1 MNPTGLV
8 VRDPRVE
15 AALAH
20 ARGDNLVDLYDAWR
34 ELRLAQATASAERA
48 RAREQLEVRA
58 ETVLRSVES
67 ARRLGQPGPAPLPG
81 QEPLAAPDPLAEFVA
96 ASQREL
102 AAAREELE
110 SRTVAE
116 EQLFSTEL
124 EALRSRLVAKAELL
138 LAHHRPRLE
147 VQVQP
152 VGRERGLLHLGRLEE
167 QDVVLAGFLF
177 TGKLLTRWDAFR
189 DDAVDQV
196 GEEPARL
203 YVEENSPRARYD
215 RLEDEE
221 AVFDDPSTRF
231 LPARG
236 VLPLRIPGYAFPRF
250 RLVNR
255 GPVIEAE
262 ARSEG
267 GGYEALMPRASAEL
281 LSGYLI
287 RLKVDGKIELK
298 LSVG

>member
-1 MNPTGLV
+1 MEPTGLV

-34 ELRLAQATASAERA
+34 ELRLAHAAASAERA

-67 ARRLGQPGPAPLPG
+67 ARQLGPASAGPDTGHELS
-81 QEPLAAPDPLAEFVA
+81 APDPLAEFLV
-96 ASQREL
+96 ASQQEL
-102 AAAREELE
+102 AAAREELDARTLDEERLFATEIE
-110 SRTVAE
+110 S
-116 EQLFSTEL
+116 
-124 EALRSRLVAKAELL
+124 LRARLLAKAELL

-152 VGRERGLLHLGRLEE
+152 VGRERSLVHLGRLEE
-167 QDVVLAGFLF
+167 QDVVLVGFLF

-203 YVEENSPRARYD
+203 YAEENSTKVRYD

-221 AVFDDPSTRF
+221 AVFDDPGTRF

-236 VLPLRIPGYAFPRF
+236 VLPLRAPGHAFPRF
-250 RLVNR
+250 RLINR
-255 GPVIEAE
+255 GPVIEAQ

-267 GGYEALMPRASAEL
+267 SGYEALMPRASAEL
-281 LSGYLI
+281 LSGYFI

-298 LSVG
+298 LSVA